1 MILRVV
7 HILTSASKSSEAW
20 REITLACLSCWSI
33 VSGQDVPT
41 VWWLILVIEDVPI
54 VWWLILVIEDH
65 RYRPPPPLGVARG
78 Q

>member
-7 HILTSASKSSEAW
+7 HILTGASKSSEAW

-41 VWWLILVIEDVPI
+41 VWWLILVIED
-54 VWWLILVIEDH
+54 H
-65 RYRPPPPLGVARG
+65 RYRPQPPLGVARG